1 MACFPIVVPMEKSLF
16 QSWRIQPESEK
27 ETLKRLEKQ
36 ARKGMEMGRQAMN
49 TKRSASSQS
58 AQGPLAQSSNIQESG
73 TAVFA
78 H

>member
-1 MACFPIVVPMEKSLF
+1 MEKSLF
-16 QSWRIQPESEK
+16 HSQRIQPELEK

-36 ARKGMEMGRQAMN
+36 ARKGMEMERQDMN
-49 TKRSASSQS
+49 TERSASSQS
-58 AQGPLAQSSNIQESG
+58 AQGLLAQSSNIQQSE

>member
-1 MACFPIVVPMEKSLF
+1 MEKSLF
-16 QSWRIQPESEK
+16 HSQRIQPELEK

-36 ARKGMEMGRQAMN
+36 ARKGTEMERQDMN
-49 TKRSASSQS
+49 TERSASSQS
-58 AQGPLAQSSNIQESG
+58 AQGLLAQSSNIQQSE